1 MSKNI
6 AVVGGGP
13 GGLFFAILMKARR
26 PDWDITV
33 FERNQATDAFGFG
46 VVFSD
51 ATLKGIDEADTIL
64 SDGLAEYGARWD
76 RIDVRLKGETHS
88 FSGNGMSA
96 IHRKTLL
103 RLLQDKAATV
113 GVDLHF
119 GEFIP
124 TPEALVDE
132 YDLIL
137 AADGMNSEFRKY
149 IGEDKLGHTVEQAT
163 AKFIWFGTDH
173 MFEGLTFLHR
183 QNEHGNFAVHAYPIS
198 EDVSTF
204 IIEADEASWRAAGL
218 DEFDVTQPP
227 GASDEKSKAYMEKL
241 FAEELEG
248 GVLLTNNSRW
258 GNFRG
263 RKTKKWHSGNIV
275 FLGDAVHTAHFSVG
289 SGTKMA
295 MEDAIALAAAL
306 DNNPDNLENALLEYE
321 SVAQP
326 QVAKVQDSAR
336 PSLRWWEHFGT
347 YYNAF
352 DPWQFTF
359 HFFSRSIPLS
369 KIRKRDA
376 VFADKSVAAWT
387 ALHGSPVLETPLAIG
402 SASTSGRLL
411 SWSAEGNLVDS
422 SGQKTTVTDVQVIDI
437 SDAQRA
443 AVSPNSNLI
452 IVTGG
457 SEEDRIGEAE
467 LITLA
472 TDTPVAIE
480 IENASEDLA
489 ETLVLSGRVD
499 AVLSK

>member
-51 ATLKGIDEADTIL
+51 ATLRGIDEADTIL

-103 RLLQDKAATV
+103 RLLQDRAASE
-113 GVDLHF
+113 GVNLRF

-124 TPEALVDE
+124 TPEALVDN

-149 IGEDKLGHTVEQAT
+149 VGEDKLGHTVEQAT

-173 MFEGLTFLHR
+173 MYEGLTFLH
-183 QNEHGNFAVHAYPIS
+183 QKNEHGNFAVHAYPIS

-204 IIEADEASWRAAGL
+204 IIEANEEAWLAAGL
-218 DEFDVTQPP
+218 DEFDVTSPP
-227 GASDEKSKAYMEKL
+227 GLSDEKSKAYMEEL
-241 FAEELEG
+241 FKEELDG

-263 RKTKKWHSGNIV
+263 RKTKSWHSGNIV

-306 DNNPDNLENALLEYE
+306 DNNPDDLEVALLEYE
-321 SVAQP
+321 KVAQP
-326 QVAKVQDSAR
+326 QVARVQDSAR

-347 YYNAF
+347 YFNAF
-352 DPWQFTF
+352 EPWQFTF

-376 VFADKSVAAWT
+376 VFADKSVAEWT
-387 ALHGSPVLETPLAIG
+387 KRHGTDVLDTPLSLDAH
-402 SASTSGRLL
+402 SASGRLL
-411 SWSAEGNLVDS
+411 SWSADQKLTDS
-422 SGQKTTVTDVQVIDI
+422 AGQEHSVARAQVVNI
-437 SDAQRA
+437 SDSQRA
-443 AVSPNSNLI
+443 QISPDSAFI

-457 SEEDRIGEAE
+457 EEEDRIGEAE

-472 TDTPVAIE
+472 SSIPVLIE
-480 IENASEDLA
+480 IDGASEDLA

-499 AVLSK
+499 AVISK